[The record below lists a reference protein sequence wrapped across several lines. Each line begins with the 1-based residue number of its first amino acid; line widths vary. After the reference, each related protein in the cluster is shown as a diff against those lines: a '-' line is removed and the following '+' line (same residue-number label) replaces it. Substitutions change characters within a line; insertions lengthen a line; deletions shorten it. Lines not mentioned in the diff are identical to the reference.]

1 MKVARVFHRTLVAFG
16 LAITRFAHADP
27 AAVDPTSTATRVEW
41 NNEWP
46 RVRLWEAIAAFTLT
60 IGDTEIEDRVPLPTR
75 ATWNSPILFD
85 TWARNAFR
93 GRTAAIQSFASTS
106 TDIMYKA
113 GALVP
118 FVVDDYFTAI
128 SFHRNADVGLQL
140 FVMDFQSFGIAGLVS
155 LTAEHGVGRARPYT
169 LSCDAN
175 GQVLDAQ
182 GHVLQTCGTG
192 NDFRSFYSGHATAT
206 ATTAG
211 LICVHHQHLPLF
223 GGGFADLAPCLLM
236 IGVSA
241 ATGILRLVYD
251 EHWASDVIVGWA
263 DGFLSGYVLPSLLHF
278 GFGGQRPVG
287 EIRSGTIE
295 MAPTLLPR
303 PGGTELGMVG
313 VF

>member
-1 MKVARVFHRTLVAFG
+1 MNVARTALRAATVAG
-16 LAITRFAHADP
+16 ILGAASVAHADP
-27 AAVDPTSTATRVEW
+27 AKVEW
-41 NNEWP
+41 SEQWP
-46 RVRLWEAIAAFTLT
+46 RVRLWEVIAAATLT
-60 IGDTEIEDRVPLPTR
+60 VGDSEFEDHVPLPSR

-85 TWARNAFR
+85 TDVRNLLR
-93 GRTAAIQSFASTS
+93 GRTAAVQSFASTS

-118 FVVDDYFTAI
+118 FLVDDFFAAA
-128 SFHRNADVGLQL
+128 SVHENADVAWQL
-140 FVMDFQSFGIAGLVS
+140 AAIDLQSFGIAGLVS
-155 LTAEHGVGRARPYT
+155 LTAEHSIGRARPYT

-182 GHVLQTCGTG
+182 GHVMQTCGTG

-211 LICVHHQHLPLF
+211 LVCVHHQHLPLF

-241 ATGILRLVYD
+241 ATGVLRVVYD
-251 EHWASDVIVGWA
+251 EHWASDVILGWV
-263 DGFLSGYVLPSLLHF
+263 DGALSGYVLPSLLHF
-278 GFGGQRPVG
+278 GFGGGRPVG
-287 EIRSGTIE
+287 EIRTGALA

-303 PGGTELGMVG
+303 PEGAELGLAG
-313 VF
+313 TF

>member
-1 MKVARVFHRTLVAFG
+1 MTPARRLLCGATLTVGVAVESV
-16 LAITRFAHADP
+16 AHADP
-27 AAVDPTSTATRVEW
+27 ATVEW
-41 NNEWP
+41 SEEWP
-46 RVRLWEAIAAFTLT
+46 RVKWWEVVAALSLT
-60 IGDTEIEDRVPLPTR
+60 VGDTEFEDRVPLPSH

-85 TWARNAFR
+85 TWARSVFR

-113 GALVP
+113 GSLVP
-118 FVVDDYFTAI
+118 FVVDDYFAAASVHQNAEVAWQLAAI
-128 SFHRNADVGLQL
+128 DL
-140 FVMDFQSFGIAGLVS
+140 QSFGIAGLVS
-155 LTAEHGVGRARPYT
+155 LTAEHAVGRARPYT

-182 GHVLQTCGTG
+182 GHVLQTCGTS

-211 LICVHHQHLPLF
+211 LVCVHHQHLPLF

-241 ATGILRLVYD
+241 ATGVLRLVYD
-251 EHWASDVIVGWA
+251 EHWASDVMVGWA
-263 DGFLSGYVLPSLLHF
+263 DGVLSGYVLPSLLHF
-278 GFGGQRPVG
+278 GFGGGRPVG
-287 EIRSGTIE
+287 EIKTGSID
-295 MAPTLLPR
+295 AVPTLLPR
-303 PGGTELGMVG
+303 PGGTELGLVG